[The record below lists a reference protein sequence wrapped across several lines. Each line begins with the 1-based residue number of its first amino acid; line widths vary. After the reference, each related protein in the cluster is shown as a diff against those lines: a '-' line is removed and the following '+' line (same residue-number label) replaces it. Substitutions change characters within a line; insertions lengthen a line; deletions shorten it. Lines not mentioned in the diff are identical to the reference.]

1 MRNRMVGLAASAAVV
16 CFLSFAPSAAVG
28 AAGRSRAAVP
38 HGGGG
43 GGHAAPAG
51 TATRGGVPPHGT
63 ANGTARYG
71 YGYYGGH
78 GYWGGYYPYYPYW
91 GWGAYWGYPYWGVG
105 WSVSWGWPYYY
116 GPYYGG
122 GYYGPAYTF
131 DGPPPHPSGPAVVYT
146 DINPK
151 KAQVVL
157 DGQLVGSAKDFSG
170 RWDELKIDP
179 GHHTVTF
186 RQEGYK
192 SLTYEIEAQAGASY
206 HLTET
211 MAAGNGDDHRVI
223 AAPAE
228 HHAEEKPVAAEGNG
242 NAPAAAP
249 PHDAGVAR
257 GLIRIRVTPED
268 ASVYLD
274 GEFLGMGSELAR
286 LHGAIPVAT
295 GEHKLEIV
303 RPGYA
308 SDVRT
313 VRVGDDGNA
322 AQVEVVLSRE
332 HAP

>member
-1 MRNRMVGLAASAAVV
+1 
-16 CFLSFAPSAAVG
+16 
-28 AAGRSRAAVP
+28 
-38 HGGGG
+38 
-43 GGHAAPAG
+43 
-51 TATRGGVPPHGT
+51 
-63 ANGTARYG
+63 
-71 YGYYGGH
+71 
-78 GYWGGYYPYYPYW
+78 
-91 GWGAYWGYPYWGVG
+91 
-105 WSVSWGWPYYY
+105 VSWGWPYYY

-122 GYYGPAYTF
+122 GYYGPAYTY